1 MPELQEFPLT
11 TTSGLTGSVFRRAR
25 FLDRTDVNRIRLSD
39 GTEFEVPSNAVRV
52 QPDGSFVYDDSAAPR
67 ETSAPRD
74 VAGPR
79 DSGGRENAAP
89 RDAAPDIRAAPPEKP
104 VARRANGEYTLD
116 DALFSDDVT
125 VERIPVNRLLD
136 APAETRQE
144 GETTVIPVMEEVITI
159 QKRLFLREEVRITRR
174 RTEVREPRK
183 ILMDGAQT
191 KILGADGREIP
202 S

>member
-52 QPDGSFVYDDSAAPR
+52 QPDGSFIYDDSTGRPGG
-67 ETSAPRD
+67 SAQANPGIPAEKS
-74 VAGPR
+74 VT
-79 DSGGRENAAP
+79 
-89 RDAAPDIRAAPPEKP
+89 RA
-104 VARRANGEYTLD
+104 ANGEFARD
-116 DALFSDDVT
+116 DTLFSDDVT
-125 VERIPVNRLLD
+125 VERVPVNRLID
-136 APAETRQE
+136 APVETRQE
-144 GETTVIPVMEEVITI
+144 GETTVIPVIEEVLTI
-159 QKRLFLREEVRITRR
+159 QKRLFLKEEVRITRK

-183 ILMDGAQT
+183 IIMDGAQSN
-191 KILGADGREIP
+191 IPGADRREIP